1 MPSLISRTRIAWL
14 CCVLLVYAVPASAEL
29 KLASLFRDHLVLQ
42 QGQPLPV
49 WGKAAAGERITVTM
63 GDHAATATA
72 DAVGQWRATLPA
84 MPVKATP
91 QTLTVTGASEKV
103 TITDVLIGEVW
114 LCSGQSNMAWVV
126 GNSNNAAAEIANA
139 NYPNIRMF
147 HVTGAAPGYSKAALR
162 AYSST
167 PQDECLGEWQPCT
180 PKHAARF
187 SAAAYFFGRE
197 IHLRQGVPV
206 GLIDASFG
214 ATAIEAWMS
223 LEALKAVPRY
233 RERALS
239 YERSVAAKVAAPDAY
254 PAAVQALVP
263 AFEQRR
269 QVWFEALDAEDP
281 GMKDK
286 WMSPDLAIGDWDRM
300 ALPVSLA
307 DNPIGAPVAAIWFCR
322 DLEIPAAWVGQELTL
337 DLGVID
343 GGDECYI
350 NGQRVGRTWFDTDR
364 YWEVKR
370 HYTVPATAIHDG
382 HVRIALRVLKLVYQM
397 AIFGPADEMR
407 LLPAKTPEAPPVG
420 LAGEWRWRKSQDL
433 DPGREP
439 QPPFRDLPGSN
450 YGHPAVMYNALIHPL
465 APYAIRGAIWYQ
477 GEANVPFYVD
487 YRDLLP
493 GLISSWRQEW
503 GQGDFPFGIVQLANY
518 QGQQTHPVERVGYH
532 NLRDAQAAA
541 RRVPG
546 AFLAT
551 AMDIGE
557 GGNIHPRNKQE
568 LGRRLALGALAGVY
582 GHADLVATG
591 PSCKSMTI
599 EGSVIRLQFDS
610 AVGLRSQ
617 GEPLVGF
624 VIAGED
630 RAFYFAKA
638 EIDGET
644 VKVWSEKVP
653 RPVAVRYA
661 WASNPVCNLYNAAN
675 LPAFPFRTEAWD
687 PAKLVITDDPMVL
700 PSGWRPK

>member
-1 MPSLISRTRIAWL
+1 MRIHLLTRILTIVA
-14 CCVLLVYAVPASAEL
+14 LLPLTSLAAEPL
-29 KLASLFRDHLVLQ
+29 RLASVFTDNAVLQ
-42 QGQPLPV
+42 RGQAVPV
-49 WGKAAAGERITVTM
+49 WGWAEPGQTVVVAFAGQEGSAKTDQDGRWMVRL
-63 GDHAATATA
+63 
-72 DAVGQWRATLPA
+72 DALDASAKG
-84 MPVKATP
+84 
-91 QTLTVTGASEKV
+91 QTLTVKTDGSSEAV
-103 TITDVLIGEVW
+103 GISNILVGEVW
-114 LCSGQSNMAWVV
+114 VCSGQSNMAFGLSGSVNGKATIDAAGDDQLRLFAAHAQATDESQESIGGSWAVDSPQSAGGFSAV
-126 GNSNNAAAEIANA
+126 G
-139 NYPNIRMF
+139 YYF
-147 HVTGAAPGYSKAALR
+147 GKALR
-162 AYSST
+162 KK
-167 PQDECLGEWQPCT
+167 L
-180 PKHAARF
+180 
-187 SAAAYFFGRE
+187 
-197 IHLRQGVPV
+197 GVPV
-206 GLIDASFG
+206 GLIRSAVG
-214 ATAIEAWMS
+214 GTIAEAWTARDELEKNPTLKPLLDFQQQRIEAHP
-223 LEALKAVPRY
+223 KAQAAY
-233 RERALS
+233 ASSETKLLQQ
-239 YERSVAAKVAAPDAY
+239 YE
-254 PAAVQALVP
+254 AAVTKAK
-263 AFEQRR
+263 
-269 QVWFEALDAEDP
+269 AE
-281 GMKDK
+281 GT
-286 WMSPDLAIGDWDRM
+286 R
-300 ALPVSLA
+300 LP
-307 DNPIGAPVAAIWFCR
+307 
-322 DLEIPAAWVGQELTL
+322 
-337 DLGVID
+337 
-343 GGDECYI
+343 
-350 NGQRVGRTWFDTDR
+350 
-364 YWEVKR
+364 
-370 HYTVPATAIHDG
+370 
-382 HVRIALRVLKLVYQM
+382 
-397 AIFGPADEMR
+397 
-407 LLPAKTPEAPPVG
+407 
-420 LAGEWRWRKSQDL
+420 RK
-433 DPGREP
+433 P
-439 QPPFRDLPGSN
+439 QPPMHPSEDKNRPTGLYNGSI
-450 YGHPAVMYNALIHPL
+450 VPL
-465 APYAIRGAIWYQ
+465 QPYAIKGAIWYQ
-477 GEANVPFYVD
+477 GESNSSRGEQ
-487 YRDLLP
+487 YRTLFP
-493 GLISSWRQEW
+493 AMISSWRRAW

-591 PSCKSMTI
+591 PSYKSMTI